1 MKSMT
6 CRQLGGACDLVF
18 EAETFEQIAELSKR
32 HGMEM
37 YQKQD
42 PAHLDAMNKI
52 QAMMQN
58 PEEMKAWYEEKK
70 REFDAL

>member
-18 EAETFEQIAELSKR
+18 EAETFEQIAELSKQ

-37 YQKQD
+37 YQKQE

-52 QAMMQN
+52 QVMMQN

>member
-1 MKSMT
+1 MT

-18 EAETFEQIAELSKR
+18 EAETFEQIAELSKQ

-37 YQKQD
+37 YQKQE

>member
-18 EAETFEQIAELSKR
+18 EAETFEQIAELSKQ

-37 YQKQD
+37 YQKQE

>member
-6 CRQLGGACDLVF
+6 CRQLGGACDVVF
-18 EAETFEQIAELSKR
+18 EAETFEQIAELSKQ

-37 YQKQD
+37 YQKQE
-42 PAHLDAMNKI
+42 PAHLDAMNKM

>member
-6 CRQLGGACDLVF
+6 CRQLGGACDVVF
-18 EAETFEQIAELSKR
+18 EAETFEQIAELSKQ

-37 YQKQD
+37 YQKQE
-42 PAHLDAMNKI
+42 PAHLDAMSKF

>member
-6 CRQLGGACDLVF
+6 CRQLGGACDLVL
-18 EAETFEQIAELSKR
+18 EAETFEQIAELSKQ

-37 YQKQD
+37 YQKQE

>member
-6 CRQLGGACDLVF
+6 CRQLGGACDVVF
-18 EAETFEQIAELSKR
+18 EAETFEQIAELSKQ
-32 HGMEM
+32 HGMKM
-37 YQKQD
+37 YQKQE

>member
-1 MKSMT
+1 
-6 CRQLGGACDLVF
+6 
-18 EAETFEQIAELSKR
+18 
-32 HGMEM
+32 MEM
-37 YQKQD
+37 YQKQE

>member
-18 EAETFEQIAELSKR
+18 EADTFERIAELSKQ

-37 YQKQD
+37 YQKQE

-58 PEEMKAWYEEKK
+58 PEEMKAWYEGKK

>member
-6 CRQLGGACDLVF
+6 CRQLGGACDVVF

>member
-6 CRQLGGACDLVF
+6 CRQLGGACDVVF
-18 EAETFEQIAELSKR
+18 EAETFEQIAELSKQ

-37 YQKQD
+37 YQKQE

-58 PEEMKAWYEEKK
+58 PEEVKAWYEEKK

>member
-6 CRQLGGACDLVF
+6 CRQLGGACDVVF
-18 EAETFEQIAELSKR
+18 EAETFEQIAELSKQ

-37 YQKQD
+37 YQKQE

>member
-6 CRQLGGACDLVF
+6 CRQLGGACDVVF
-18 EAETFEQIAELSKR
+18 EAETFEQIAELSKQ

-37 YQKQD
+37 YQKQE

-52 QAMMQN
+52 QAMMRN

>member
-18 EAETFEQIAELSKR
+18 EADTFEQIAELSKQQ
-32 HGMEM
+32 GMEM
-37 YQKQD
+37 YQKQE

-58 PEEMKAWYEEKK
+58 PEEMKAWYEGKK

>member
-6 CRQLGGACDLVF
+6 CRQLGGACDVVF
-18 EAETFEQIAELSKR
+18 EAETFEQIAELSKQ

-37 YQKQD
+37 YQKQE

-52 QAMMQN
+52 QEMMQN

>member
-6 CRQLGGACDLVF
+6 CRQLGGACDVVF
-18 EAETFEQIAELSKR
+18 EAETFEQIAELSKQ

-37 YQKQD
+37 YQKQE

-52 QAMMQN
+52 QALMQN

>member
-1 MKSMT
+1 MT
-6 CRQLGGACDLVF
+6 CRQLGGACDVVF
-18 EAETFEQIAELSKR
+18 EAETFEQIAELSKQ

-37 YQKQD
+37 YQKQE

>member
-6 CRQLGGACDLVF
+6 CRQLGGACDVVF
-18 EAETFEQIAELSKR
+18 EAETFEQIAELSKQ

-37 YQKQD
+37 YQKQE

-70 REFDAL
+70 REFNAL

>member
-1 MKSMT
+1 MT
-6 CRQLGGACDLVF
+6 CRQLGGACDVVF
-18 EAETFEQIAELSKR
+18 EAETFEQIAELSKQ

-37 YQKQD
+37 YQKQE

-70 REFDAL
+70 REFNAL